1 MLLIILLN
9 EELNYPKIAVF
20 VGPFMFLSLPKS
32 VKNHVLAWLPQ
43 KLPDDMVQPL
53 VHFW

>member
-20 VGPFMFLSLPKS
+20 VGPLYVPVLAQIN
-32 VKNHVLAWLPQ
+32 KNHVLAWLPQ